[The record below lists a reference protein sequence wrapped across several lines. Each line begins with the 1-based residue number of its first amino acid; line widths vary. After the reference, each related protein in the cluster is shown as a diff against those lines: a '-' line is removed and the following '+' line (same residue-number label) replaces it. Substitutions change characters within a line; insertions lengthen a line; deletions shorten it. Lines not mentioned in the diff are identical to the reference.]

1 MFDKEEK
8 MNSVSKMS
16 EILTSR
22 FVPIKLLKSTQNFV
36 FLPFEGQTFYVYS
49 TEIFV
54 LNLINIEN
62 LLKIFS

>member
-36 FLPFEGQTFYVYS
+36 FLPFEG
-49 TEIFV
+49 
-54 LNLINIEN
+54 
-62 LLKIFS
+62 

>member
-22 FVPIKLLKSTQNFV
+22 FVLIKLLKSTQNFV
-36 FLPFEGQTFYVYS
+36 FLPFEG
-49 TEIFV
+49 
-54 LNLINIEN
+54 
-62 LLKIFS
+62 